1 MRKYVLEASA
11 CSDCIIFFIGG
22 WHCCNLVLR
31 KTSLMVIVICGL
43 FSTFRRVSTI
53 FISVFFFNFTI
64 LKYIE
69 SQAWVIHTYKPTARE
84 SGADKTSSLRKALA
98 TQWDPYLSKTRIG
111 AEKRAH
117 WLTCLLHKPENL
129 TSDHQNSCKA
139 RCGLGAGLQSQ
150 HS

>member
-22 WHCCNLVLR
+22 WHCCNLVPR

-53 FISVFFFNFTI
+53 FISVFFNFTI

-98 TQWDPYLSKTRIG
+98 TQWDPYLSKTCIG

-129 TSDHQNSCKA
+129 TSDHQNSCEA
-139 RCGLGAGLQSQ
+139 RWGLGAGLQSQ